1 MASEEETL
9 KAIVQEFPHL
19 KDKISE
25 LFDVSTT
32 FIELCEDY
40 VLCLITI
47 KKAESMNEKVAKEEL
62 TELRTVLL
70 ELKEELLSR
79 I

>member
-19 KDKISE
+19 KYKISE
-25 LFDVSTT
+25 LFDVSST

-40 VLCLITI
+40 VLCLTTI
-47 KKAESMNEKVAKEEL
+47 KKAESMKEKVTEEDL

>member
-1 MASEEETL
+1 MDSDEETL
-9 KAIVQEFPHL
+9 KAIVKEFPHQ

-25 LFDVSTT
+25 LFDVSST
-32 FIELCEDY
+32 FMELCEDY

-47 KKAESMNEKVAKEEL
+47 KKAESLKEKFKEEDL
-62 TELRTVLL
+62 IELRTVLL